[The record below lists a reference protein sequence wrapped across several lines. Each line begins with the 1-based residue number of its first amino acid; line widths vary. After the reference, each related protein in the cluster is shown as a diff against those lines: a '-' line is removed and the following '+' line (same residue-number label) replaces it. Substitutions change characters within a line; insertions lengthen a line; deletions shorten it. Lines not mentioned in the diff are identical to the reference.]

1 VFLPQTSRLLGA
13 LSSTQLTTALLAALR
28 LAPSDPPWLKARWRS
43 YLSHVRLSLVSTPQT
58 LPAVIELEGGE
69 LEVLVRLCELLC
81 MITPCE
87 LQPSDAEVRAWLER
101 ELKEELKKELKKEL
115 ETGCFLSDLREA
127 HREVLRKELSLLPE
141 RDVLSGACLLSEGDY
156 NQHPTLTP
164 HT

>member
-1 VFLPQTSRLLGA
+1 MFLPQTSRLLGA

-43 YLSHVRLSLVSTPQT
+43 YLSHVRLSLVNAPQR
-58 LPAVIELEGGE
+58 LSAVIELEGGE

-87 LQPSDAEVRAWLER
+87 LQPSDDKVRVWLEG
-101 ELKEELKKELKKEL
+101 ELKEELKKEL
-115 ETGCFLSDLREA
+115 ETGCFLSALREA

-141 RDVLSGACLLSEGDY
+141 RDLLGGACLLSKGDY
-156 NQHPTLTP
+156 NQNPTLTP
-164 HT
+164 HTQE